1 MMQLSLK
8 SGILALSMVGSVGA
22 AVLVSGDRGLAE
34 GNKFFCTRDG
44 GVPVTKVRTARG
56 NETFI
61 IWERDFNN
69 YPASKRCGII
79 SNKLQRFYENGEVH
93 LKTGVVNKYPVV
105 CISNRQN
112 ARCSGDN
119 LLVTLPKGEDSV
131 SVLEGILAWRRGT
144 SSEPIRLSQGC
155 FVSQDAEGNTSWNLK
170 NLVNGVCDKNAT
182 SEPLENPV
190 QAPVPR
196 F

>member
-1 MMQLSLK
+1 MMQPSLK
-8 SGILALSMVGSVGA
+8 SSIFALSMVGSVGA
-22 AVLVSGDRGLAE
+22 AVLVSGEPGVA
-34 GNKFFCTRDG
+34 GNNKFFCTREG

-61 IWERDFNN
+61 IWERSFNN
-69 YPASKRCGII
+69 YPASKRCEII
-79 SNKLQRFYENGEVH
+79 SNRLQRFYENGQVH
-93 LKTGVVNKYPVV
+93 LKTGTVNNHPVV

-112 ARCSGDN
+112 TRCSGDN

-131 SVLEGILAWRRGT
+131 SVLDTILAWRRGT

-155 FVSQDAEGNTSWNLK
+155 FVSQDTEGNTSWNLR
-170 NLVNGVCDKNAT
+170 NLVDGLCDNNAAPET
-182 SEPLENPV
+182 PV
-190 QAPVPR
+190 KPVETLTPR

>member
-1 MMQLSLK
+1 MQGSLK
-8 SGILALSMVGSVGA
+8 SSLVGLSMVGA
-22 AVLVSGDRGLAE
+22 AVLVSGEPSLSG

-61 IWERDFNN
+61 IWERNFNN
-69 YPASKRCGII
+69 YPASRRCEII
-79 SNKLQRFYENGEVH
+79 SNRLQRFYQNGEVH
-93 LKTGVVNKYPVV
+93 LKTGIVNQYPVICV
-105 CISNRQN
+105 SSKKNT
-112 ARCSGDN
+112 RCSGDN

-131 SVLEGILAWRRGT
+131 SVLQGMLAWRRGT

-155 FVSQDAEGNTSWNLK
+155 FVSQDAEGNTTWNLK
-170 NLVNGVCDKNAT
+170 NLVDGLCDNTAA
-182 SEPLENPV
+182 SEPLVNPM
-190 QAPVPR
+190 QTPTPR